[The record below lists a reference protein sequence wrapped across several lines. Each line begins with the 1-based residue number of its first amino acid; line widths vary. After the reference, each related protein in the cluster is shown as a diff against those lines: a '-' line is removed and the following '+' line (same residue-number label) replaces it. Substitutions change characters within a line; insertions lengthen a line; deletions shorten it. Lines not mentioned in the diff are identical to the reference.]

1 MDKRI
6 IADELIQMYP
16 VSKTL
21 RFELIPQGKTQT
33 YIEQNGIINTDMVRT
48 ESYKKVKKIIDR
60 YHKHFIEQ
68 VLSDMTLNGLET
80 YRKLY
85 LRSSRSEKEEKE
97 FAAIKADMR
106 KQIAKTFAKHPVY
119 KQLFKEDMISKLLPE
134 FVKDNEE
141 EKALIRQFDKFST
154 YFVGFFDVRKNL
166 YSDQEI
172 SSAVAY
178 RIVHQN
184 LPKYIDNMKVF
195 AMLCETGQND
205 MFPELLRGLQSRFQ
219 IEAIERYFELDTF
232 SEVLTQNKIELYN
245 AILGG
250 LTLSDNTKIKGL
262 NEYINLYNQTLS
274 KKEKKLP
281 LLKPLFKQILSD
293 RERASFLPE
302 QFQEDGEVLQAVK
315 EFYAALQKE
324 VLKPEAEVSLHD
336 FLNGWKQ
343 YDTTRIYLSNDSAL
357 AQISQQLFSSWSYI
371 RNAVSGAYD
380 RHCAGSKVHTE
391 AYIKKKEKQLK
402 QIKRYS
408 LYELNCILQEKQ
420 EELESQ
426 TELEAYFM
434 QKGNELQEQIKAAYA
449 ECEELLETGYAGE
462 KELGKDSRAVGQLK
476 NLLDAIKE
484 LQWLLKPFSAG
495 LDVNEKDE
503 WFYGEFVRL
512 MSVLDEIVP
521 LYNKVRN
528 YVTQKPYSIEKVKL
542 NFARSTLLA
551 GWDKNKETAN
561 LGIILE
567 KDEQYYLGIMNSKY
581 NKIME
586 QAPEAV
592 TGSVYRKM
600 IYKLLPGANKM
611 LPKVFFSESRREQF
625 APSQELLD
633 HYEKGTHKIGE
644 SFCLKDCHALI
655 DFFKQSLA
663 KHEDWSQFGF
673 HFADTQEYT
682 DISGFY
688 REVEQ
693 QGYKITFQDI
703 DADYIDQ
710 LVDEGKL
717 YLFQIYNKD
726 FSKWSK
732 GTPNLHTLYWK
743 MLFSPENLSDVV
755 YKLNGEAEIFFRK
768 ASIMPEQIITHKAQ
782 EAIQNKS
789 LEAWNEKKS
798 STFAYELIKDR
809 RYTVDKYQFHVP
821 ITLNFKAA
829 GKNRLNQ
836 KVNEM
841 IHGWEADETHKDMHI
856 IGIDR
861 GERNLLYLSVIDMQ
875 GRIKKQLSLNLITS
889 MDKNG
894 KEHIKDYHMLLEKR
908 ETDNMSARKNWQT
921 IHSIKELK
929 EGYLSQAIHVITQLM
944 TEYNAIVVLEDL
956 NFGFKRSRQKVEKQV
971 YQKFEKMLIDKLNYL
986 VDKQKTPAENG
997 GLLKAY
1003 QLTDQFESFQRMGKQ
1018 SGMLYYVQAWNT
1030 SKLDPTTGFTNLFDT
1045 RYKNREEAR
1054 AFIQRFDKIAYDQQ
1068 NGYFAF
1074 SFDYSRFTYKAEG
1087 SRLKWTVCTH
1097 GERCQSFR
1105 NQEKAGIWEVKHIA
1119 LTETFCEL
1127 FDRYDVNWRS
1137 EDMRDALVCVEEAD
1151 FYQAFMRLFALTVQ
1165 MRNSD
1170 NKTGEDRIISPVL
1183 NADNTFFETDL
1194 GREDLPKDADAN
1206 GAYNI
1211 AKKGLMLVK
1220 KLKQTD
1226 ADELRQVKLA
1236 VSNKEWL
1243 SFAQEY
1249 TL

>member
-1 MDKRI
+1 MDKKI

-21 RFELIPQGKTQT
+21 RFELIPQGKTQQ
-33 YIEQNGIINTDMVRT
+33 YIEQNGIIDTDTIRT

-68 VLSDMTLNGLET
+68 VLSDMTLNGLVT

-85 LRSSRSEKEEKE
+85 LLASRSDKEEKE
-97 FAAIKADMR
+97 FAAVKADMR
-106 KQIAKTFAKHPVY
+106 KQIAQKFEKHPFY
-119 KQLFKEDMISKLLPE
+119 KQLFKEDMIGKLLPE
-134 FVKDNEE
+134 FVQDNEE
-141 EKALIRQFDKFST
+141 EKALLQQFDKFST

-172 SSAVAY
+172 AGAVAY

-195 AMLCETGQND
+195 SMLCDVGQNVVL
-205 MFPELLRGLQSRFQ
+205 PELLENLKCRFQ
-219 IEAIERYFELDTF
+219 IESIEKYFELDTF
-232 SEVLTQNKIELYN
+232 SEVLTQKGIELYN

-250 LTLSDNTKIKGL
+250 LILEDNTKVKGL
-262 NEYINLYNQTLS
+262 NEYINLYNQSLP
-274 KKEKKLP
+274 KRERKLP

-293 RERASFLPE
+293 RERVSFLPE
-302 QFQEDGEVLQAVK
+302 QFQEDGEVLRAVK
-315 EFYAALQKE
+315 RFYTALQND
-324 VLKPEAEVSLHD
+324 VLGSETEVSLHAL
-336 FLNGWKQ
+336 LNGWEQ
-343 YDTTRIYLSNDSAL
+343 YDTARIYVPNDPAL
-357 AQISQQLFSSWSYI
+357 QQISQYLFASWSYI
-371 RNAVSGAYD
+371 RDAISQEYD
-380 RHCAGSKVHTE
+380 RNYVGSKTNAE
-391 AYIKKKEKQLK
+391 AYSKKKEKQLK
-402 QIKRYS
+402 QVKRYS
-408 LYELNCILQEKQ
+408 LYELNCVIEDQENAAMLPKL
-420 EELESQ
+420 EE
-426 TELEAYFM
+426 YFI
-434 QKGNELQEQIKAAYA
+434 QRGNELQDKIKTAYA
-449 ECEELLETGYAGE
+449 DCEELLENEYIGDKG
-462 KELGKDSRAVGQLK
+462 LCKDQQAIGRLK

-484 LQWLLKPFSAG
+484 LQWLLKPLSAG

-503 WFYGEFVRL
+503 LFYGEFVRF

-528 YVTQKPYSIEKVKL
+528 YVTKKPYSMEKVKL
-542 NFARSTLLA
+542 NFARPTLLA
-551 GWDKNKETAN
+551 GWDRNKEMAN

-567 KDEQYYLGIMNSKY
+567 KDDKYYLGIMNSKY

-592 TGSVYRKM
+592 TDSVYRKM

-611 LPKVFFSESRREQF
+611 LPKVFFSKARIEQF

-633 HYEKGTHKIGE
+633 HYEKGTHKVGE
-644 SFCLKDCHALI
+644 NFCLKDCHALI
-655 DFFKQSLA
+655 DFFKQSLE
-663 KHEDWSQFGF
+663 KHEDWSQFDF
-673 HFADTQEYT
+673 HFTDTKEYT

-693 QGYKITFQDI
+693 QGYKIIFQDI
-703 DADYIDQ
+703 DAAYIDT
-710 LVDEGKL
+710 LVEEGKL

-726 FSKWSK
+726 FSEWSK
-732 GTPNLHTLYWK
+732 GTPNLHTMYWK
-743 MLFSPENLSDVV
+743 MLFSRENLSDVV

-768 ASIMPEQIITHKAQ
+768 ASIMPDKIITHQ
-782 EAIQNKS
+782 PEEAIRNKS
-789 LEAWNEKKS
+789 PEAWNEKKES
-798 STFAYELIKDR
+798 IFAYELIKDR

-821 ITLNFKAA
+821 ITLNFKASG
-829 GKNRLNQ
+829 GKRLNQ
-836 KVNEM
+836 NVNEL
-841 IHGWEADETHKDMHI
+841 IHDWEADERHKPMHI

-861 GERNLLYLSVIDMQ
+861 GERNLLYVSVIDMQ
-875 GRIKKQLSLNLITS
+875 GKIKKQLSLNLIAT

-908 ETDNMSARKNWQT
+908 EEENMSARKNWQT
-921 IHSIKELK
+921 INSIKELK
-929 EGYLSQAIHVITQLM
+929 EGYLSQAIHVITKLM
-944 TEYNAIVVLEDL
+944 TEYNAVVVLEDL

-986 VDKQKTPAENG
+986 VDKQKSPDARG

-1045 RYKNREEAR
+1045 RYKNREETR

-1074 SFDYSRFTYKAEG
+1074 SFDYSQFTYKADG

-1097 GERCQSFR
+1097 GERCQSYR
-1105 NQEKAGIWEVKHIA
+1105 NQEKAGIWEVKHIE
-1119 LTETFCEL
+1119 LTKAFREL

-1137 EDMRDALVCVEEAD
+1137 EDMRDEMVCVEEAE
-1151 FYQAFMRLFALTVQ
+1151 FYQAFMHLFALTVQ

-1194 GREDLPKDADAN
+1194 EREDLPKDADAN

-1211 AKKGLMLVK
+1211 AKKGLMLINK
-1220 KLKQTD
+1220 I
-1226 ADELRQVKLA
+1226 RQVKTDELQQIKLA
-1236 VSNKEWL
+1236 VPNKEWL
-1243 SFAQEY
+1243 NFAQEY